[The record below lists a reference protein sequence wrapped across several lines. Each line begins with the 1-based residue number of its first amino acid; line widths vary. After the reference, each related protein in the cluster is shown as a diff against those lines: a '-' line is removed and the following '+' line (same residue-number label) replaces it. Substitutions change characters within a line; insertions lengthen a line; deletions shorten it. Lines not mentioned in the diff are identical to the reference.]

1 MELEF
6 NPRIK
11 YRLIDESRIETG
23 NSTVYQAQDLYFNRT
38 VCIKIID
45 FSTVQN
51 VESEYNRAMLEIKS
65 IIAISEHTTH
75 VPIIYHTNFDRKT
88 LKLYIVM
95 QWINGK
101 TLDAKLS
108 SAPPIIILNYI
119 EKLCDILEKLE
130 NQRMSHK
137 DIKPSNIIITPDNE
151 VFLIDFNLSISA
163 PNQIEGTVNYKAP
176 EMDTNSKSLARSQV
190 DIFSIGVILY
200 QYFTG
205 KIPLRGT
212 DYAMQSRRRSAS
224 SDWDLFIEPI
234 TLNPEIEPCVNEIII
249 KCMKYDPKNR
259 YRNARDLKRAIISAE
274 RTIRN
279 GNKRTSS
286 KGGIQY

>member
-6 NPRIK
+6 SPRIK
-11 YRLIDESRIETG
+11 YRLIDETKIETG
-23 NSTVYQAQDLYFNRT
+23 NSTVYQAQDLNFNRT
-38 VCIKIID
+38 VCVKIID
-45 FSTVQN
+45 FSSVQN
-51 VESEYNRAMLEIKS
+51 VDAEYNRAMLEIKS
-65 IIAISEHTTH
+65 IVAISEHTTH
-75 VPIIYHTNFDRKT
+75 VPIIYHTHFDRKNS
-88 LKLYIVM
+88 KLYIVM
-95 QWINGK
+95 QWINGN
-101 TLDAKLS
+101 TLETKLS
-108 SAPPIIILNYI
+108 SAPPLIFLSYI

-130 NQRMSHK
+130 NQQMSHK
-137 DIKPSNIIITPDNE
+137 DIKPSNIMITSDNE
-151 VFLIDFNLSISA
+151 VFLIDFNLSIST

-176 EMDTNSKSLARSQV
+176 EMDTNSKSLARNQV

-224 SDWDLFIEPI
+224 SEWDLFIEPI
-234 TLNPEIEPCVNEIII
+234 TLNSEVEPCVNEIIV
-249 KCMKYDPKNR
+249 KCMKFDPKNR

-279 GNKRTSS
+279 GNKRTSPKRS
-286 KGGIQY
+286 V